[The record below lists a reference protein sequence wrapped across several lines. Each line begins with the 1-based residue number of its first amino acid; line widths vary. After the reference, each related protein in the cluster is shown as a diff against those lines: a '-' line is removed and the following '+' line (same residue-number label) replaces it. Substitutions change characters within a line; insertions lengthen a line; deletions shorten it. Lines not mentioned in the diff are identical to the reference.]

1 MQIKSETRTLTTGD
15 VLVDVTIIQD
25 DGSQVSKSGIALED
39 YLSLFGDN
47 ALKKDK
53 DYVRIGQLPDGY
65 IDGYLGEQGTFKVA
79 FFVPAAKRGVLYGG
93 MHFYVPFPDLVFAF
107 SVNHGVLYNSLCF
120 ATDGLSRGASAF
132 HYPFGN
138 VSHSGSIC
146 FGNIKKQKCEY
157 PKDTERL
164 VEDFF
169 QSETNNDYFDDSKV
183 SIKVTQGK
191 LLEKLSKKDIFP
203 IRWLSPCKSG
213 KKVYTVEEYL
223 KEFFKELAV

>member
-1 MQIKSETRTLTTGD
+1 MKLLSETRTLKNGD
-15 VLVDVTIIQD
+15 VLVDVTIIED

-39 YLSLFGDN
+39 YLDLLGEN

-53 DYVRIGQLPDGY
+53 DMVHIGQMPEGY

-79 FFVPAAKRGVLYGG
+79 FFVPAAKRGVLYEK

-107 SVNHGVLYNSLCF
+107 SVQKGVVVSSKCV
-120 ATDGLSRGASAF
+120 ATDGLNEKASVY

-138 VSHSGSIC
+138 VHFDSSIC
-146 FGNIKKQKCEY
+146 FGNIKRRKCDC
-157 PKDTERL
+157 PKDVEKH

-169 QSETNNDYFDDSKV
+169 QSETNNDYFDESKV

-191 LLEKLSKKDIFP
+191 LLEKLSKKDVFP
-203 IRWLSPCKSG
+203 VRWLSPYKHG
-213 KKVYTVEEYL
+213 TKTYTVSEYL
-223 KEFFKELAV
+223 EIKFFDE